1 MRQRDLFSGDKLLG
15 VVELTI
21 GSGADFVND
30 GGLEIEVDSAGHVLA
45 SSSLG
50 EEGVES
56 IITTTNGLVGRH
68 LTIRLDAVLEAV
80 ELPAGISNLNTSL
93 TNVN

>member
-1 MRQRDLFSGDKLLG
+1 
-15 VVELTI
+15 VVQLTI

-56 IITTTNGLVGRH
+56 IITATNGFVGGH
-68 LTIRLDAVLEAV
+68 LAIRLDAVLEAV
-80 ELPAGISNLNTSL
+80 KLPAGITNLDTSL